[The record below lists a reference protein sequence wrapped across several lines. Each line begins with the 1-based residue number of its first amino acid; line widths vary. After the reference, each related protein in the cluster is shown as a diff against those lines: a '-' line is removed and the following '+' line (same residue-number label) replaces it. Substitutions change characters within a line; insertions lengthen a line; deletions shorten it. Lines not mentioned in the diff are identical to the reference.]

1 MRRVS
6 ILIVLVALVVGVV
19 TLSQH
24 PVSLAQDGTP
34 TAKQHEIA
42 GSWIITATITLEE
55 GAAYS
60 FVNFATVMPG
70 GGLVTTA
77 PDSPLG
83 HGAWELGGD
92 GTYAATM
99 IWPDFDDDE
108 GVLEGQTT
116 VRATIT
122 LGPDGTTFTGPF
134 RNEFTDDTGEVL
146 FSAEGTAQGQRILVD
161 ALGTLSAGTPESAT
175 PAA

>member
-6 ILIVLVALVVGVV
+6 ILIAVIALVVGVI
-19 TLSQH
+19 TLSPH
-24 PVSLAQDGTP
+24 ATSRAQDGTP
-34 TAKQHEIA
+34 TAEQQDIA
-42 GSWIITATITLEE
+42 GSWIITATITSEDDA
-55 GAAYS
+55 GYS
-60 FVNFATVMPG
+60 FVNFSTFMPG

-83 HGAWELGGD
+83 HGAWELRGD

-99 IWPDFDDDE
+99 IWPDFDDDD
-108 GVLEGQTT
+108 GALEGQST
-116 VRATIT
+116 VRVTIT

-134 RNEFTDDTGEVL
+134 LNEFTDDTGEVL

-161 ALGTLSAGTPESAT
+161 ALGTPQAGSPESAT